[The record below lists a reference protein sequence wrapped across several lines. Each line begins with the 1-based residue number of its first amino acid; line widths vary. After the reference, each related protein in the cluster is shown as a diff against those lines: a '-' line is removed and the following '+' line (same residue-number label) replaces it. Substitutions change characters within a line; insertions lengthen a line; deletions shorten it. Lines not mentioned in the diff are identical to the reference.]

1 MASLVA
7 MPRAEISSID
17 SPIHIEYEVL
27 GDSKAPPVLLVMG
40 FTAQMIA
47 WPDRFCEL
55 LVDHG
60 LQVIRFDNR
69 DCGLSTKFHGV
80 EVDPGVVMA
89 AQLTGSE
96 IPQVPY
102 TLSHMAA
109 DAVGLLDVLGIDKA
123 HIVGASMGG
132 MIVQTMAIEYPHR
145 VRSLTSI
152 MSMTG
157 EMEFGSPTPEA
168 GAVLLAPPPPD
179 RESFIA
185 NSVAARVWQSRR
197 YFDEER
203 VKTEA
208 ARSYDRSFY
217 PEGAGRQLAAIYAS
231 GSRAEGLQRLQM
243 PTLVIHGTDDTLLQ
257 PDGGQRTAELIP
269 NSTLMMVAD
278 MGHDLPDPLL
288 PMISGVIASHT
299 ALADRNPGLQR

>member
-1 MASLVA
+1 MASLIA
-7 MPRAEISSID
+7 MPSAEISSTD
-17 SPIHIEYEVL
+17 SSIHIEYEVL

-60 LQVIRFDNR
+60 FQVIRFDNR
-69 DCGLSTKFHGV
+69 DCGLSTKLHGV

-89 AQLTGSE
+89 AQLTGGE

-109 DAVGLLDVLGIDKA
+109 DAVGLLDVLGFDDA

-132 MIVQTMAIEYPHR
+132 MIVQTMAIEHPHR

-179 RESFIA
+179 RDSFIA

-197 YFDEER
+197 YFDETR

-231 GSRAEGLQRLQM
+231 GSRAEGLQQLQT

-257 PDGGQRTAELIP
+257 PDGGQRTAELVP

-278 MGHDLPDPLL
+278 MGHDLPEPLL
-288 PMISGVIASHT
+288 PMITGAIASHA
-299 ALADRNPGLQR
+299 ALADRNSGLQR